1 MTEYRNDWG
10 ETANT
15 EAEIITKN
23 IQHMDVFD
31 YARHLGYIMDVN
43 RIIVWAINQPNFRNF
58 FAEEIAKAEQ
68 DFADGVGWWWYEEGT
83 WEE

>member
-15 EAEIITKN
+15 EAEIIAKN

-31 YARHLGYIMDVN
+31 YARHLGYVMDVD

-58 FAEEIAKAEQ
+58 FATEVANAEQ
-68 DFADGVGWWWYEEGT
+68 DFAESVGWWREDDEAEE
-83 WEE
+83 W

>member
-10 ETANT
+10 ETAST

-31 YARHLGYIMDVN
+31 YIRHLKYVMDVD
-43 RIIVWAINQPNFRNF
+43 RIVAWALNQSNFRNF
-58 FAEEIAKAEQ
+58 FVKEVADAEKDYAES
-68 DFADGVGWWWYEEGT
+68 VGWWQHEEGA